1 MEIIIKFTSLQE
13 YENFIDQAAKSAPH
27 VEVSQEE
34 TARMIKAMEKE
45 AVQALPKE
53 KAPAPEP
60 APMPEPVPAPAPAAP
75 EAPAADPEELRVQAR
90 KILADLNKKTG
101 KNIAKDII
109 AEAGYKR
116 LTDVPAELLLG
127 ILDKAQEAANA

>member
-1 MEIIIKFTSLQE
+1 MEIILKFTSLQE

-45 AVQALPKE
+45 NVQVLPKE

-60 APMPEPVPAPAPAAP
+60 APMPEPVPAPAPA
-75 EAPAADPEELRVQAR
+75 APAADPEELRVQAR

-116 LTDVPAELLLG
+116 LTDVPAELLPG
-127 ILDKAQEAANA
+127 ILDKAREAANA